1 MFDNIEMVIYL
12 SCAVSTVMV
21 VWFLTDAVYEYAK
34 MLGFN
39 SFFHVE
45 GFEKQREINFDMNYP
60 EYLSLINPSF
70 FYRLLSCPFCLAFWL
85 VLPLSLHFNIKLFF
99 PVYLLSLITF
109 FFVKRISSEWS
120 YNTKVLLNL
129 IQHWW

>member
-1 MFDNIEMVIYL
+1 MFDSTEMVIYL
-12 SCAVSTVMV
+12 SCVVSTVMV

-60 EYLSLINPSF
+60 EYLSFIKPSF

-109 FFVKRISSEWS
+109 FFVKRISSE
-120 YNTKVLLNL
+120 
-129 IQHWW
+129 